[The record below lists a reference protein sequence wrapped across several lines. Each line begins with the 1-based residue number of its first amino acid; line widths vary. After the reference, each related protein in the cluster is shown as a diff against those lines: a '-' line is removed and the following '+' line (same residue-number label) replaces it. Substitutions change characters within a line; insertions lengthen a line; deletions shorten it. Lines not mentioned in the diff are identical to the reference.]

1 MTIYS
6 VNDPLFAS
14 YGQVVTGL
22 EDAVAQILPAL
33 SEIPLPEGTGYVP
46 TEPKLQNLPAAEV
59 IRDHCFGGMP
69 TELGWCCGDNRK
81 LNCLEYHRD
90 SEFNLSGDDFILL
103 LAKQDEIEE
112 GFLDTSK
119 VKAFLVPAGTLV
131 EVFATT
137 LHYAPCCTDSTLTAA
152 PHGVITTTDD
162 GQVVYTRD
170 ITTKSDPFVFDKDQ
184 EWERTGDPG
193 EVYRK
198 VMGYNDNLMMVK
210 VKFKKGS
217 EGKLHSHP
225 HCQITYVESGA
236 FEFTINGETKIV
248 RAGDVLMKVPN
259 VEHGCKCIEDGV
271 LIDTFTPMR
280 STFLK
285 K

>member
-1 MTIYS
+1 M
-6 VNDPLFAS
+6 
-14 YGQVVTGL
+14 
-22 EDAVAQILPAL
+22 E
-33 SEIPLPEGTGYVP
+33 
-46 TEPKLQNLPAAEV
+46 K
-59 IRDHCFGGMP
+59 
-69 TELGWCCGDNRK
+69 
-81 LNCLEYHRD
+81 
-90 SEFNLSGDDFILL
+90 ILL
-103 LAKQDEIEE
+103 
-112 GFLDTSK
+112 
-119 VKAFLVPAGTLV
+119 VLVVAVVLLFVGCKCHKS
-131 EVFATT
+131 EKCDK
-137 LHYAPCCTDSTLTAA
+137 PCCTDSTLTAA

-236 FEFTINGETKIV
+236 FEFTIDGVTKIV

>member
-1 MTIYS
+1 MEKILL
-6 VNDPLFAS
+6 VLVAALVLLFV
-14 YGQVVTGL
+14 GCKCHK
-22 EDAVAQILPAL
+22 
-33 SEIPLPEGTGYVP
+33 SE
-46 TEPKLQNLPAAEV
+46 KCDNPAA
-59 IRDHCFGGMP
+59 D
-69 TELGWCCGDNRK
+69 
-81 LNCLEYHRD
+81 
-90 SEFNLSGDDFILL
+90 
-103 LAKQDEIEE
+103 
-112 GFLDTSK
+112 
-119 VKAFLVPAGTLV
+119 
-131 EVFATT
+131 
-137 LHYAPCCTDSTLTAA
+137 
-152 PHGVITTTDD
+152 TTTDD

-236 FEFTINGETKIV
+236 FEFTIDGVTKIV

>member
-1 MTIYS
+1 MKKI
-6 VNDPLFAS
+6 LFAAALATLL
-14 YGQVVTGL
+14 TGCKCKQP
-22 EDAVAQILPAL
+22 EPVACD
-33 SEIPLPEGTGYVP
+33 
-46 TEPKLQNLPAAEV
+46 K
-59 IRDHCFGGMP
+59 
-69 TELGWCCGDNRK
+69 
-81 LNCLEYHRD
+81 
-90 SEFNLSGDDFILL
+90 
-103 LAKQDEIEE
+103 
-112 GFLDTSK
+112 
-119 VKAFLVPAGTLV
+119 
-131 EVFATT
+131 
-137 LHYAPCCTDSTLTAA
+137 PCCTDSTLTAA
-152 PHGVITTTDD
+152 PHGVITTPDD

-170 ITTKSDPFVFDKDQ
+170 ITTKSEPFVFDKDQ

-236 FEFTINGETKIV
+236 FEFTIDGVTKIV

>member
-1 MTIYS
+1 MKKILFVAALTVLFVGCGNNQS
-6 VNDPLFAS
+6 EKND
-14 YGQVVTGL
+14 
-22 EDAVAQILPAL
+22 
-33 SEIPLPEGTGYVP
+33 
-46 TEPKLQNLPAAEV
+46 NAE
-59 IRDHCFGGMP
+59 
-69 TELGWCCGDNRK
+69 N
-81 LNCLEYHRD
+81 
-90 SEFNLSGDDFILL
+90 
-103 LAKQDEIEE
+103 A
-112 GFLDTSK
+112 
-119 VKAFLVPAGTLV
+119 
-131 EVFATT
+131 
-137 LHYAPCCTDSTLTAA
+137 DSTFTVA

-170 ITTKSDPFVFDKDQ
+170 ITTKSKAFVFDKDQ

-236 FEFTINGETKIV
+236 FEFTIDGVTKIV

-259 VEHGCKCIEDGV
+259 VEHGCKCLEDGV